1 MEIID
6 HLVVIGSFK
15 VGNRIGA
22 VLPVAAHKDICVRG
36 NSADTFNS
44 VFDDAVPDVLIA
56 LFGNFI

>member
-6 HLVVIGSFK
+6 HLVVIGCLK
-15 VGNRIGA
+15 IGNSIGT

-36 NSADTFNS
+36 NSADTFNA
-44 VFDDAVPDVLIA
+44 VFDNAVPDVLIA